1 MSSFALATAVTGSHF
16 HSSTNGILNA
26 WLSGRTLWAGPF
38 SGLNYLVF
46 GGGSMGIA
54 HLEGNASSI
63 FACLRDDEGFEI

>member
-1 MSSFALATAVTGSHF
+1 V
-16 HSSTNGILNA
+16 
-26 WLSGRTLWAGPF
+26 GPF
-38 SGLNYLVF
+38 SSLNYLVF

>member
-1 MSSFALATAVTGSHF
+1 MSFFAEVIEVTESHF

-26 WLSGRTLWAGPF
+26 WLSGMTLWVAPF

-46 GGGSMGIA
+46 GGGLMGIA